1 MSRRHLRND
10 VFVIKGFTVQW
21 SAFKLIQSK
30 EISYSGRLLYQYNPR
45 SYHTVV
51 SFYINTMPGDIIQW
65 SAFISIQSQEIS
77 YSGRLLYQCNPRRYH
92 TVVGFYINTIPG
104 DIIQW
109 SALVINTIPG
119 NIIKWSAFI
128 SIQCQEIWYSGR
140 LLYQYNA
147 RIYHTVVSFYINTM
161 PGDMIQWSAF
171 ISIQWRRLFYLSFL
185 FFTSFFSNQKITTKQ
200 REAVY
205 SVYPCC
211 LKAL

>member
-77 YSGRLLYQCNPRRYH
+77 YSGWLLYQYNPRRYH
-92 TVVGFYINTIPG
+92 TVVGF
-104 DIIQW
+104 
-109 SALVINTIPG
+109 S
-119 NIIKWSAFI
+119 
-128 SIQCQEIWYSGR
+128 
-140 LLYQYNA
+140 YQYNP
-147 RIYHTVVSFYINTM
+147 RKYHTVVGFYINTM